1 MGLGL
6 EGQGGLPLYQRGAE
20 VWGSA
25 LIGAQRLGG
34 ACSAAIPQCPASLAE
49 GRLGQG
55 QEGAAVLPTARPP
68 SREKDTASHALL
80 LEGKLKPRRHG
91 VLFVTSKSPHT
102 LATRGMGREVSAQ
115 EGP

>member
-20 VWGSA
+20 VWGLA

-34 ACSAAIPQCPASLAE
+34 ACSATIPQCPATLAE

-68 SREKDTASHALL
+68 SREKDTRERNPSLPHPPLGGETEASKAW
-80 LEGKLKPRRHG
+80 
-91 VLFVTSKSPHT
+91 SPIRD
-102 LATRGMGREVSAQ
+102 L
-115 EGP
+115 